1 MASTFGNTLKTGIGT
16 TPQTVK
22 TTIPNGNTTVI
33 GMSLTNTTND
43 LVTVDIQIDDG
54 TTAAYFVKGVIVP
67 ANQSLRVVNGGEKLI
82 MGPST
87 DLIMTSSADSSLDLV
102 MSYVE
107 IT

>member
-1 MASTFGNTLKTGIGT
+1 MASTFGNTLATGLGT
-16 TPQTVK
+16 TPTTVK
-22 TTIPNGNTTVI
+22 TTISNGNTTVI
-33 GMSLTNTTND
+33 GMSLTNTTDN
-43 LVTVDIQIDDG
+43 LVTANIQIDDG
-54 TTAAYFVKGVIVP
+54 VTSAYFIKGVVIP

-87 DLIMTSSADSSLDLV
+87 DLIMSASADSALDLV

>member
-1 MASTFGNTLKTGIGT
+1 MASTFGNTLKTGLGT
-16 TPQTVK
+16 TPTTVK
-22 TTIPNGNTTVI
+22 TTISNGNTTVI
-33 GMSLTNTTND
+33 GMSLTNTTDN
-43 LVTVDIQIDDG
+43 LVTVNIQIDDG
-54 TTAAYFVKGVIVP
+54 ITAAYFIKGVPIP

-87 DLIMTSSADSSLDLV
+87 NLIMSASADGALDLV

>member
-1 MASTFGNTLKTGIGT
+1 MASTFGNTLKTGLGT
-16 TPQTVK
+16 TPETVK

-33 GMSLTNTTND
+33 GMSLTNTTDN
-43 LVTVDIQIDDG
+43 LVTANIQIDDG
-54 TTAAYFVKGVIVP
+54 TTSAYFIKGVVIP

-87 DLIMTSSADSSLDLV
+87 DLIMSASADNSLDLV